1 MDSVDDV
8 VNSTILSSG
17 TMPPAPEFLKSIGA
31 LASKL
36 ICDGWSPIV
45 IPYVNECEP
54 TLGMAVVTIIMAPLI
69 WNCLA
74 RLEYFTSFLSKV
86 FLGRR
91 SGCLVLGA
99 WIFSFSIYRDA
110 VVHAAI
116 RRQPTLDV
124 LDSPIWH
131 AVGVICGIVG
141 AVFVLSSYYRL
152 GFFGTYLGDYFGI
165 LMSERVTGF
174 PFNITDHPMYDGSSL
189 LFTAMA
195 IM

>member
-1 MDSVDDV
+1 MVDS
-8 VNSTILSSG
+8 TLFSSG
-17 TMPPAPEFLKSIGA
+17 AMPPAPEFLKLLGGF
-31 LASKL
+31 ASKA
-36 ICDGWSPIV
+36 ICDGWNPIV
-45 IPYVNECEP
+45 IPHVNECEP

-69 WNCLA
+69 WNLMA

-91 SGCLVLGA
+91 SGCVILGA
-99 WIFSFSIYRDA
+99 WIFTFSIYRDA

-116 RRQPTLDV
+116 RRQPRLESMDTPLWYFV
-124 LDSPIWH
+124 
-131 AVGVICGIVG
+131 GIVCG
-141 AVFVLSSYYRL
+141 AFGAILVLSSFYKL

-174 PFNITDHPMYDGSSL
+174 PFNLVDHPMYDGSSL
-189 LFTAMA
+189 LFTGMA